1 MTVFG
6 TLDREQHDEILGA
19 IEVIALE
26 LKRLVQ
32 TVPGQEQTAMVIG
45 TNLAT
50 IQATLQAA
58 CNSKTD

>member
-32 TVPGQEQTAMVIG
+32 NVPGQEQTAMVIG
-45 TNLAT
+45 TNLTT

-58 CNSKTD
+58 CNTKTD

>member
-45 TNLAT
+45 TYLAT

-58 CNSKTD
+58 CNTKTD

>member
-32 TVPGQEQTAMVIG
+32 NVPGQEQTAMVIG

-58 CNSKTD
+58 CNTKTD

>member
-32 TVPGQEQTAMVIG
+32 TVPGQEQTPMVIG

-58 CNSKTD
+58 CNTKTD

>member
-1 MTVFG
+1 MTAFG

-32 TVPGQEQTAMVIG
+32 NVPGQEQTAMVIG

-58 CNSKTD
+58 CNTKTD